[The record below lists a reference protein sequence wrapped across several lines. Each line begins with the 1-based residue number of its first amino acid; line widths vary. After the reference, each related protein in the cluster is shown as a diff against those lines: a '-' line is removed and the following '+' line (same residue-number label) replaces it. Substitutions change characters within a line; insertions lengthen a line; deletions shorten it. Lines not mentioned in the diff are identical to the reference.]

1 MVAYDADDVVLV
13 VDGVVRGRKRPP
25 PLTPGAWLETWTP
38 RGVYTSARTFRG
50 IHVAWYGAHV
60 ARLRRMLASLAEA
73 EPELFEG
80 VPVPATDEATAAIVE
95 ETLKEALQEC
105 AMQGIK
111 GPGDAL
117 GASVGGELAIVLAVS
132 PRPGEGAYRVG
143 AHLTPLHVD
152 ADEPPIACV
161 VDGPERLRLPAVK
174 STAWPTERAWMDR
187 ARPEDADETI
197 LAGDRG
203 ETLVEGCV
211 SNLFVVV
218 TRKDEATGKVA
229 KVVQTA
235 PEGRCLPG
243 IARRAVLDACEREG
257 VATEEIAPLAADRG
271 RWREAFV
278 TNAIKLVRPVG
289 EVRWP
294 RGLGVDMG
302 EGAEDVGLGGELVA
316 TIKDAE
322 SRPVTRRILERVVES
337 LGRDIGP
344 ET

>member
-1 MVAYDADDVVLV
+1 
-13 VDGVVRGRKRPP
+13 
-25 PLTPGAWLETWTP
+25 
-38 RGVYTSARTFRG
+38 
-50 IHVAWYGAHV
+50 
-60 ARLRRMLASLAEA
+60 
-73 EPELFEG
+73 
-80 VPVPATDEATAAIVE
+80 
-95 ETLKEALQEC
+95 
-105 AMQGIK
+105 
-111 GPGDAL
+111 
-117 GASVGGELAIVLAVS
+117 
-132 PRPGEGAYRVG
+132 
-143 AHLTPLHVD
+143 
-152 ADEPPIACV
+152 
-161 VDGPERLRLPAVK
+161 
-174 STAWPTERAWMDR
+174 MDR

-243 IARRAVLDACEREG
+243 IARRAVLDACEKEG
-257 VATEEIAPLAADRG
+257 VAIEEMAPLAADRG

-302 EGAEDVGLGGELVA
+302 EGAEDVGLGGELRA

>member
-38 RGVYTSARTFRG
+38 RGEYTSARTFRG

-132 PRPGEGAYRVG
+132 PLAPRAPPPQQADDLRVRTPAEHHEKHQGEGERYREPVRRC
-143 AHLTPLHVD
+143 HD
-152 ADEPPIACV
+152 AVTI
-161 VDGPERLRLPAVK
+161 
-174 STAWPTERAWMDR
+174 
-187 ARPEDADETI
+187 DETAVET
-197 LAGDRG
+197 AGG
-203 ETLVEGCV
+203 IVE
-211 SNLFVVV
+211 
-218 TRKDEATGKVA
+218 
-229 KVVQTA
+229 
-235 PEGRCLPG
+235 
-243 IARRAVLDACEREG
+243 
-257 VATEEIAPLAADRG
+257 
-271 RWREAFV
+271 
-278 TNAIKLVRPVG
+278 
-289 EVRWP
+289 
-294 RGLGVDMG
+294 
-302 EGAEDVGLGGELVA
+302 
-316 TIKDAE
+316 
-322 SRPVTRRILERVVES
+322 
-337 LGRDIGP
+337 
-344 ET
+344 